1 MNDEMKSSESESDY
15 YVEILG
21 DTVSPSHVL
30 YSILISIVL
39 GLGGF
44 LIGKQFFPLVAEDTM
59 VNSYSL
65 LLGIAGCVAALVLS
79 AILFRP
85 KRILTESQA
94 NKEDANKLLKDL
106 QVDLDE
112 EYEVIRKDPVTRKE
126 MEDLQIADIFTHD
139 EKEK

>member
-1 MNDEMKSSESESDY
+1 MRKDNDSY

-21 DTVSPSHVL
+21 DTVSPTNVL
-30 YSILISIVL
+30 LSILISIVL

-44 LIGKQFFPLVAEDTM
+44 LIGKKFFPTIAEETM

-65 LLGIAGCVAALVLS
+65 LLGIAGCVVALILC

-85 KRILTESQA
+85 KRILTEDKTDKKSA
-94 NKEDANKLLKDL
+94 RKLLTDL
-106 QVDLDE
+106 QIDLDE
-112 EYEVIRKDPVTRKE
+112 EQEVIKNDPTTRKE
-126 MEDLQIADIFTHD
+126 MEDLQLIDIFTPE